1 MLKKEEMTKFS
12 IKDDYYVY
20 GLIDPRTN
28 KTVYI
33 GKGRGKRRFSHTS
46 LKNKTSN
53 KGKYELIEEIN
64 KIGLKLESKIIRDN
78 LKKKT
83 ALDLEKIL
91 IYRTGR
97 LAFDEGILVNY
108 SPGGNWN
115 KGDSFFLRKQDL
127 PMIHDIEKEIPDIAN
142 ILQDFPDVSN
152 NSKINSLIWKD
163 GSIYATKF
171 NLQSEDEGFIKL
183 ESPVLIVNL
192 LKSEFPIFYRNCIF
206 SLQENIRPE
215 SVDKIPFEDY
225 DEVNY
230 SFVKKVN
237 FIITNKKTERV
248 MSVFSSKSKYAELNI
263 VNGLLNGS
271 FIVFY
276 NTGQKKHESHF
287 EENTRI
293 GISTTYFENGNKET
307 EKLYDSDGEL
317 EKAFKYYPNGIIESE
332 RYYLHLEDED
342 IQFQMFF
349 DNGQIRSRTLGNQ
362 DFVVYFITGEIMSK
376 GNYKNGTTRNYYK
389 NGILRFLGERID
401 GNWQGLTKE
410 WFDTGNIK
418 KTCDY
423 TNGLKNRVET
433 YYRKNG
439 NISKKINY

>member
-1 MLKKEEMTKFS
+1 MLKKKEITKPS

-33 GKGRGKRRFSHTS
+33 GKGRGKRRFTHTS
-46 LKNKTSN
+46 MKNKTSN
-53 KGKYELIEEIN
+53 RGKYELIEEIN

-78 LKKKT
+78 LNEKT

-97 LAFDEGILVNY
+97 LAFDEGVLINY

-127 PMIHDIEKEIPDIAN
+127 PAIKDIEKAIPNIASIYQDYPDI
-142 ILQDFPDVSN
+142 SN
-152 NSKINSLIWKD
+152 NSKINRLIKKD
-163 GSIYATKF
+163 GSIYATEV
-171 NLQSEDEGFIKL
+171 NLQGENEGLIKL
-183 ESPVLIVNL
+183 KSPTLIVNL
-192 LKSEFPIFYRNCIF
+192 LKSEFPVFYRNCIF
-206 SLQENIRPE
+206 SLQENIKPE

-230 SFVKKVN
+230 SFVKEVN

-287 EENTRI
+287 EENIRK

-307 EKLYDSDGEL
+307 EKLYDDDGEL
-317 EKAFKYYPNGIIESE
+317 EKAFKYYPNGILEAE
-332 RYYLHLEDED
+332 RYYLNLKHDN
-342 IQFQMFF
+342 IQFRMFY
-349 DNGQIRSRTLGNQ
+349 DNGQIRSLTLVNQ
-362 DFVVYFITGEIMSK
+362 VYINYFITGEIMSK
-376 GNYKNGTTRNYYK
+376 GNYQNGATKSYFK
-389 NGILRFLGERID
+389 NGILRFVGERID
-401 GNWQGLTKE
+401 SNWQGITKE
-410 WFDTGNIK
+410 WFDTGELK
-418 KTCDY
+418 KTSDY
-423 TNGLKNRVET
+423 SNGLSNRIEI
-433 YYRKNG
+433 YYKKNG
-439 NISKKINY
+439 VIRKVINY